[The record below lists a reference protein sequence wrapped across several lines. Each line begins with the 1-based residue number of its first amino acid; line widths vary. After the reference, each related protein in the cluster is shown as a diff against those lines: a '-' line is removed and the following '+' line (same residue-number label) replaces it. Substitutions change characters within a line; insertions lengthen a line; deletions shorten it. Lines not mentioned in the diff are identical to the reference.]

1 LQKAIDLNVVER
13 MEGKMVPLRV
23 LVADDHRLFRQGLIG
38 LMKTRRDLV
47 EVIGEASSGRE
58 VVEMT
63 AALHPD
69 VVLMD
74 IQMPDGNGLEA
85 TACICQQY
93 PAVTVVMLTASEA
106 QEHLYRAV
114 RLGAAG
120 YLLKDLDADDL
131 FKMLNAVR
139 SGEIVMTPSMGTRL
153 LRAVAS
159 PPKEFEGEEALTE
172 RELDVL
178 RLVARGASNSQ
189 IAEELTISVNTVKVH
204 LRNILDKLRLDN
216 RTQAAAY
223 ALRCGLVAAP
233 VGV

>member
-1 LQKAIDLNVVER
+1 
-13 MEGKMVPLRV
+13 
-23 LVADDHRLFRQGLIG
+23 
-38 LMKTRRDLV
+38 
-47 EVIGEASSGRE
+47 
-58 VVEMT
+58 MT

-85 TACICQQY
+85 TACIRQQY
-93 PAVTVVMLTASEA
+93 PGVTVVMLTASEA
-106 QEHLYRAV
+106 DEHLYRAV

-131 FKMLNAVR
+131 FNLLTGVK
-139 SGEIVMTPSMGTRL
+139 SGDIIMTPAMGARL
-153 LRAVAS
+153 LKSFAA
-159 PPKEFEGEEALTE
+159 PPKELEGEEALTE
-172 RELDVL
+172 REIEVL
-178 RLVARGASNSQ
+178 RLVAQGASNSQ
-189 IAEELTISVNTVKVH
+189 IANALTISVNTVKVH